1 MTLKLIRYTQAVIY
15 FLLTALS
22 MEKDSDDTD
31 AMSAMLNDTL
41 KLIKSATAADP
52 TRPSPRDMLRLSA
65 ATYRKQGKRPT
76 HTDHKLQTLLLR
88 CQGLIYL
95 RMFKLREAEHKK
107 AQRQVAEFK
116 MLSEPLSAD
125 EPTCSVPIDLF
136 RLMLRCNE
144 IQTHLQN
151 WLDCWEQADELMQMA
166 QDTAEFFAELD
177 RTMGGLLAT
186 SSLLELVYYIR
197 ETTRRLQE
205 MHNRAVV

>member
-41 KLIKSATAADP
+41 KLIK
-52 TRPSPRDMLRLSA
+52 DMLRLSA